1 MDRMNRIEEM
11 MSDECGMMN
20 EEGDI
25 FHSSFITPHSS
36 FSYPAHPVHPC

>member
-1 MDRMNRIEEM
+1 MDGQDGEEM

-20 EEGDI
+20 KEQLG

-36 FSYPAHPVHPC
+36 FSYPAHPR